1 MKFVKVLVSVFV
13 AAALMGFVGCSDEQ
27 PVQQDQEKMEVV
39 DQNDGQVKH
48 IVVTVKSDRD
58 DMNQVID
65 VDTDSETLGD
75 WVKTNELF
83 DYEDTEYGT
92 YIKSID
98 GCSEDV
104 ENEFWWQVQKNGVP
118 SETGV
123 DSIILEDGQEYNFV
137 LAEGF

>member
-13 AAALMGFVGCSDEQ
+13 AAALMGFVGCSNEQ